1 MSELERPWI
10 AYKVLAAGA
19 IHPTAG
25 FKYAF
30 ESGADFVLVG
40 MFDFQAAENVAIAN
54 EVLAGQENR
63 QRGWMA

>member
-1 MSELERPWI
+1 
-10 AYKVLAAGA
+10 
-19 IHPTAG
+19 
-25 FKYAF
+25 
-30 ESGADFVLVG
+30 